1 MNLPD
6 AEKLFD
12 ALVAQL
18 RGVVTPDTGVVGI
31 VTGGAWLAERLHQ
44 ALGVTTPLGVLD
56 PSFYRDDFS
65 KAGLH
70 HQVKPSQI
78 SFEVE
83 GRRVL
88 LVDDVLFTGR
98 TVRGAMNELFDY
110 GRPACIELAVLV
122 DRGCRELPIAARCVG
137 ASLEVPAGKVL
148 VLDRSPAGKL
158 SLTLSDKRRSREIQG
173 AAGGAQRKTR
183 N

>member
-6 AEKLFD
+6 AEGLFE
-12 ALVAQL
+12 ALVGQL
-18 RGVVTPDTGVVGI
+18 RGAVTPDTGIVGI

-44 ALGVTTPLGVLD
+44 ALGVKTPLGVLD

-78 SFEVE
+78 PFEVE
-83 GRRVL
+83 GRHVL

-110 GRPACIELAVLV
+110 GRPARIDLVVLV
-122 DRGCRELPIAARCVG
+122 DRGGRELPIAARYAG
-137 ASLEVPAGKVL
+137 AALQVPQGKVL
-148 VLDRSPAGKL
+148 VLDRAPSGAL
-158 SLTLSDKRRSREIQG
+158 SLNLSDKRRE
-173 AAGGAQRKTR
+173 RKAKS
-183 N
+183 

>member
-6 AEKLFD
+6 AEKLFE
-12 ALVAQL
+12 ALVTQL
-18 RGVVTPDTGVVGI
+18 RSRVTPDTGIVGI
-31 VTGGAWLAERLHQ
+31 VTGGAWLAERLHR
-44 ALGVTTPLGVLD
+44 ALAVKTPLGVLD
-56 PSFYRDDFS
+56 PSFYRDDFG

-78 SFEVE
+78 PFEVE

-110 GRPACIELAVLV
+110 GRPARIDLAVLV
-122 DRGCRELPIAARCVG
+122 DRGGRELPIAAQHLG
-137 ASLEVPAGKVL
+137 TSIEVPPGKVL
-148 VLDRSPAGKL
+148 VLDRAPSGAL
-158 SLTLSDKRRSREIQG
+158 SLTLSDKRRE
-173 AAGGAQRKTR
+173 RKATS
-183 N
+183 

>member
-6 AEKLFD
+6 AENLFE
-12 ALVAQL
+12 ALVTQL
-18 RGVVTPDTGVVGI
+18 RSRVTPDTRIVGI
-31 VTGGAWLAERLHQ
+31 VTGGAWLAERLHR
-44 ALGVTTPLGVLD
+44 ALGVKTPLGALD

-78 SFEVE
+78 PFEVQ
-83 GRRVL
+83 GQGIL

-110 GRPACIELAVLV
+110 GRPARIDLAVLV
-122 DRGCRELPIAARCVG
+122 DRGGRELPIAAQHVG
-137 ASLEVPAGKVL
+137 ASFEVPPGKVL
-148 VLDRSPAGKL
+148 VLDRTPSGAL
-158 SLTLSDKRRSREIQG
+158 SLTLSDKRRERK
-173 AAGGAQRKTR
+173 AAS
-183 N
+183 

>member
-6 AEKLFD
+6 AEKLFEV
-12 ALVAQL
+12 LVTQL
-18 RGVVTPDTGVVGI
+18 RGSVTPDTGIVGI
-31 VTGGAWLAERLHQ
+31 VTGGAWLAERLHS
-44 ALGVTTPLGVLD
+44 ALGVQTPLGVLD

-78 SFEVE
+78 PFEVE
-83 GRRVL
+83 GRQVL

-110 GRPACIELAVLV
+110 GRPARVELAVLI
-122 DRGCRELPIAARCVG
+122 DRGGRELPVEATYVG
-137 ASLEVPAGKVL
+137 ARLAVARSLSIVL
-148 VLDRSPAGKL
+148 SRSADGL
-158 SLTLSDKRRSREIQG
+158 LALATEASG
-173 AAGGAQRKTR
+173 A
-183 N
+183 